1 MPLLQ
6 SSTYQ
11 RPKYLFNGHLETVY
25 PAIFRKL
32 ELIPTQKERIETHD
46 GDFLEI
52 DWHQRGNSK
61 LVVISHGLEGNSS
74 RAYILGM
81 AKEALNNGFDVL
93 AWNYRGCGEELN
105 RKAIFYHSG
114 ATYDLDTIIQHAS
127 KKYEEIFLIGFS
139 LGGNLTLKYLGEKR
153 ERTPKIKKGVAISVP
168 IDLGSS
174 CDQISKT
181 AFGLYTK
188 RFLKTL
194 RQKVEKK
201 AKLFPA
207 EFDLAKFSTIQ
218 TLRDFDDTF
227 TGPLHGFGDAEEY
240 YQTNSSLQFLSGI
253 SIPTLVLNA
262 KNDPFLSPS
271 CYPIELANKLD
282 QVYFEFPKHGG
293 HVGFMS
299 ADSEKRLYSES
310 RAVEFICQDS

>member
-114 ATYDLDTIIQHAS
+114 ATYDLDTIIHHAS